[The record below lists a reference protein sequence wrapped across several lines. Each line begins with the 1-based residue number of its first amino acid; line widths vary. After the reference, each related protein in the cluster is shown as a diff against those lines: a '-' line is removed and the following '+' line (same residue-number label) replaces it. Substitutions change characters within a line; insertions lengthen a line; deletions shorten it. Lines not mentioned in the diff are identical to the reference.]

1 MLFGRWATLIGNGL
15 NGTEGDTDTEM
26 EEGDGQR
33 RDDGGKKARA
43 DQSASLGKLSQLL
56 PPLI

>member
-26 EEGDGQR
+26 EEDGGQR
-33 RDDGGKKARA
+33 RDDGGKKRGRTRVPR
-43 DQSASLGKLSQLL
+43 SESCHSFFL
-56 PPLI
+56 P